1 MSAEAAVNG
10 IAMEKPFVFKKDD
23 TGKSKKTGRD
33 FRVIELHDPN
43 TLENTS
49 FFVRDHQ
56 TINTAGIQFKDK
68 VIASFTMDIMYG
80 RAELVI
86 TAIRKG

>member
-1 MSAEAAVNG
+1 MSAEAAVG

-49 FFVRDHQ
+49 FFVRDHVNIS
-56 TINTAGIQFKDK
+56 THGLQFKDK
-68 VIASFTMDIMYG
+68 VIASFQMDIMFG

-86 TAIRKG
+86 MSIRKA